1 MAIRRAA
8 PALRSG
14 HFVRVQRGV
23 VVVRSAARHRFVQGF
38 HRRLDLIHHR
48 SLPAV
53 QDVYD
58 SNCRDAATATR
69 L

>member
-1 MAIRRAA
+1 
-8 PALRSG
+8 
-14 HFVRVQRGV
+14 
-23 VVVRSAARHRFVQGF
+23 VQGF